1 MKRRILS
8 VLLTAAMIV
17 TSISVP
23 VYATETKI
31 AEEVWTQAEE
41 LETEDETE
49 QTVWIVKSETA
60 EMMKESETVDETQE
74 EVFSENISE

>member
-31 AEEVWTQAEE
+31 AEEVWTQAE
-41 LETEDETE
+41 
-49 QTVWIVKSETA
+49 
-60 EMMKESETVDETQE
+60 
-74 EVFSENISE
+74 